1 MKYILFFFLF
11 STTFFSKA
19 QEIISSNTSIESC
32 LDGKDCQ
39 TINGSSYLFY
49 DDTRN
54 EFFLK
59 IDFSNFRNDR
69 DTLNAWVNDLIDTTL
84 FFKAILPKESFP
96 PTSEQTVKS
105 YKINGE
111 IFFND
116 KVQQQVVEI
125 SIFSTL
131 NSMIISG
138 NSNLKYDAYK
148 LNFSVP
154 IVTKDFKVYKK
165 ISYLNQTISV
175 NVTMGR
181 INLLKPGMEFHLKE
195 VYFQGTH

>member
-1 MKYILFFFLF
+1 MKYILFLFLF
-11 STTFFSKA
+11 STTLFSKA

-39 TINGSSYLFY
+39 TINGISYLFY
-49 DDTRN
+49 DDSRN

-59 IDFSNFRNDR
+59 IDFSNFRNEK
-69 DTLNAWVNDLIDTTL
+69 DTLNAWLNDLIDTTL

-96 PTSEQTVKS
+96 PAAEQTVKS

-195 VYFQGTH
+195 VYFQSTH